1 MVCSLP
7 FTLVCS
13 LQSVFYTD
21 CFSCSISDF
30 SQDLIDCK
38 LSCSFWGHSV
48 GLCSVSI
55 PEHKRKISLASR
67 VLLWGVIRFHTGTR
81 FILLLVAIFRFA
93 PPSWICFHAHTSF
106 ILRQSGSKHMSG
118 PHVRGDSLM
127 KRAKVLVIFLRSIN
141 ERFWSH

>member
-38 LSCSFWGHSV
+38 LPCSFWGHSV
-48 GLCSVSI
+48 GLWSISI
-55 PEHKRKISLASR
+55 PQHKRKISLASR
-67 VLLWGVIRFHTGTR
+67 VLLWGVITFHTGIS
-81 FILLLVAIFRFA
+81 FILLFAAIFHFA

-106 ILRQSGSKHMSG
+106 ILRQSGSKHMSC
-118 PHVRGDSLM
+118 PRVRGDSLM
-127 KRAKVLVIFLRSIN
+127 KRSKVLVIFLRSIN